1 MSVKDEEFK
10 TKIYDLMNGSYNLE
24 EYPVAE
30 SSVVK
35 DEFAEGKYC
44 EKLYSQMLEAY
55 ERVCRRLGLPDTE
68 DKDVEI
74 IISNLMS
81 IGRYQSMKMFDY
93 GVLFTELSVGENYVL
108 IKVLFSSLM
117 RTLKVRLHRQ
127 GLRKVQLLLPVLS

>member
-10 TKIYDLMNGSYNLE
+10 AKIYDLMNGSYNLE
-24 EYPVAE
+24 EYPVVE

-93 GVLFTELSVGENYVL
+93 GVLFTE
-108 IKVLFSSLM
+108 
-117 RTLKVRLHRQ
+117 
-127 GLRKVQLLLPVLS
+127 RKNEQ

>member
-1 MSVKDEEFK
+1 MSVRDEEFK
-10 TKIYDLMNGSYNLE
+10 TVIYDLMNGSYNLE
-24 EYPVAE
+24 EYPFAE

-35 DEFAEGKYC
+35 DEFVEGEYC

-81 IGRYQSMKMFDY
+81 ISRYQSIKMFDY
-93 GVLFTELSVGENYVL
+93 GVFFTERENN
-108 IKVLFSSLM
+108 
-117 RTLKVRLHRQ
+117 Q
-127 GLRKVQLLLPVLS
+127 